1 MTYDA
6 TTLAPPPPIPDTT
19 PKPIAP
25 WWHTAALVA
34 LLALTTTFTHHRAA
48 TKLVTE
54 APRIPQYIASIAMEW
69 VLLGLVIAG
78 IYRKREFFVMAFRNR
93 ATTLLQS
100 IGFGFLVYIMGFI
113 AIALT
118 GAALYFTP
126 LFHKRNE
133 AVILAIAP
141 HTPLEFFVWFLV
153 SLTAGMT
160 EEIIFRGYLTQQ
172 LSAWTRSPIAA
183 IFVAALLFGSVHLYE
198 GLGAIVPLAAL
209 AVVYGFVVRYYKGD
223 LRAVVIAHTLQDF
236 IVALLMLARPWIEQ
250 HQPKG

>member
-1 MTYDA
+1 MPYDE

-25 WWHTAALVA
+25 WWHTAGLFG
-34 LLALTTTFTHHRAA
+34 LLALTTAFTHHRAA
-48 TKLVTE
+48 TKLVTD
-54 APRIPQYIASIAMEW
+54 APRIPQYIGSIVMEW
-69 VLLGLVIAG
+69 LLLGLVIAG
-78 IYRKREFFVMAFRNR
+78 VFRKRDFFLTAFRNR
-93 ATTLLQS
+93 ATTLLRS
-100 IGFGFLVYIMGFI
+100 IGFGVLTYFMGFLAI
-113 AIALT
+113 AIA

-133 AVILAIAP
+133 AVIAAIAP

-153 SLTAGMT
+153 SLTAGIT
-160 EEIIFRGYLTQQ
+160 EEIIFRGYLMQQ
-172 LSAWTRSPIAA
+172 LSAWTRSPIGA
-183 IFVAALLFGSVHLYE
+183 IFLAALLFGSVHLYE
-198 GLGAIVPLAAL
+198 GLAAIIPLAAL

-250 HQPKG
+250 HQPKH